1 MHKRIFFFITIFSIG
16 SCITYREIE
25 FIDVHSISFSK
36 ENGCSPICADLKVY
50 NPNHYS
56 ISIKDVYME
65 ARLNGKKIGNVINN
79 EKVKLLKQDSMD
91 IHLTFQSDA
100 QQIFTSLVNSLGFF
114 LGKPQ
119 NLSLSGSFKAQVLLY
134 KKKIDIT
141 YKTDL
146 KDLSF

>member
-1 MHKRIFFFITIFSIG
+1 MHKRIFFFITIFSIW

-91 IHLTFQSDA
+91 IHLTFQSDS

>member
-16 SCITYREIE
+16 SCVTYREIE

-50 NPNHYS
+50 NPNNYS

>member
-1 MHKRIFFFITIFSIG
+1 MHKRIFFFITIFSIW

-50 NPNHYS
+50 NPNNYS